1 MNWSKT
7 AVVYKKEL
15 LDTFR
20 DRRFLYSAILTPIL
34 IFPILLLGFGSLAF
48 MMGQRTAKQDQ
59 KVMILGAEHA
69 PELTKRIEKTR
80 LELRNFGDSV
90 ARVELVPLS
99 SDYVKLI
106 NEKKLQATVEI
117 PAQFEEILRT
127 SPDRKQVVKI
137 YHYQD
142 ELRSS
147 VAVRVVRKAIDDY
160 AKEVAGGRL
169 GARGLSIELLTPFE
183 FERSNVASAE
193 KVSGNILGLMLPYM
207 IILLCLTGAMYPAM
221 DTTAGEKER
230 GTMETILASPAGRM
244 DIVAGKF
251 LMVLTVAMITTF
263 LTIAS
268 MAVTVLLGSQFL
280 QRISTRLVLTVSGKA
295 IATVILIVLP
305 LAVFFSAA
313 LLAISVFARN
323 YKEAQS
329 YIGPLMFLVII
340 PAMASFLP
348 GVELNPK
355 MALIPILNV
364 SLLAKEIFA
373 GNFPTT
379 MVALIFGSTTVY
391 AALAIYLAVRQ
402 FQKEE
407 VLFRT

>member
-1 MNWSKT
+1 MNLAKT

-34 IFPILLLGFGSLAF
+34 IFPIILLGFGGLAIF
-48 MMGQRTAKQDQ
+48 MAQRTTQRDQ
-59 KVMILGAEHA
+59 AVMVIGGEHA
-69 PELTKRIEKTR
+69 PALMKRFEKLKNIELEGPGK
-80 LELRNFGDSV
+80 
-90 ARVELVPLS
+90 
-99 SDYVKLI
+99 DYVQRI
-106 NEKKLQATVEI
+106 NDKKLQAALEI
-117 PAQFEEILRT
+117 PAGFEQRLQS
-127 SPDRKQVVKI
+127 SPDQAQTIKI
-137 YHYQD
+137 FHYQD
-142 ELRSS
+142 ELRSRT
-147 VAVRVVRKAIDDY
+147 AVRAMTRAIEEY
-160 AKEVAGGRL
+160 SKEVAGGRL

-268 MAVTVLLGSQFL
+268 MVVTVLLGSQFL
-280 QRISTRLVLTVSGKA
+280 RQISARLVLTVSSKA

-329 YIGPLMFLVII
+329 YIGPLMFLVVI

-379 MVALIFGSTTVY
+379 MVALIFGSTTLY
-391 AALAIYLAVRQ
+391 AAVAIYLAFRQ